1 VKGLLLER
9 LKRYDDL
16 VFCSHYLIA
25 RIVKYSFIKKSNSIM
40 GLISMIAQMV
50 LPGVLG
56 VLAECKYAK
65 DVFPAFYNASSVLPF
80 LPHGY
85 AAVLLVNVVGSGLV
99 MAVLGTRVG
108 QARTAFKEKAL
119 KNGDKDAED
128 RFSYPK
134 LYAEG
139 FSREAKDFNCIQRG
153 HQQAIETYTQFVA
166 LSLVAG
172 IKYPLVSTVG
182 GLVWTVARFQ
192 WAGGYATGT
201 PSRRYEFLLS
211 RGVWISLLMQMCG
224 AIGSILAIADLI

>member
-1 VKGLLLER
+1 
-9 LKRYDDL
+9 
-16 VFCSHYLIA
+16 
-25 RIVKYSFIKKSNSIM
+25 M
-40 GLISMIAQMV
+40 GIFSTIAQGL

-56 VLAECKYAK
+56 VVGESKYAK
-65 DVFPAFYNASSVLPF
+65 DIFPAFYNPSSVLPF
-80 LPHGY
+80 LPRGY

-99 MAVLGTRVG
+99 MATLGVRVG

-166 LSLVAG
+166 YSLVAG
-172 IKYPLVSTVG
+172 IKYPLVSTVA
-182 GLVWTVARFQ
+182 GLMWTLARFQ
-192 WAGGYATGT
+192 WADGYATGAPT
-201 PSRRYEFLLS
+201 RRYEFMLS
-211 RGVWISLLMQMCG
+211 RGIWIALLMQMCG